1 MVGRGVPVDFG
12 KHGRHPSFVLHECA
26 VPMVHS
32 GDLKVNGSGGEVI
45 IHKVCFSPGGLSWCP
60 SIALSLL

>member
-1 MVGRGVPVDFG
+1 MVGREVPIDFG
-12 KHGRHPSFVLHECA
+12 KHGHHPSFVFNECA
-26 VPMVHS
+26 VLIVHS

-45 IHKVCFSPGGLSWCP
+45 IHKVCFSPEGLSWCP

>member
-1 MVGRGVPVDFG
+1 MTLENMDITHLLF
-12 KHGRHPSFVLHECA
+12 FNEYA

-45 IHKVCFSPGGLSWCP
+45 IHKVCFSPEGLSWCP

>member
-1 MVGRGVPVDFG
+1 MTLENMDITHLLF
-12 KHGRHPSFVLHECA
+12 FNECA

-45 IHKVCFSPGGLSWCP
+45 IHKVCFFPEGLSWCP
-60 SIALSLL
+60 SIVLSLL